1 MARSI
6 IPCDDP
12 ERCFIC
18 RRYRPEH
25 VHHVLHGSYRA
36 LADRYG
42 LTVHLCIRC
51 HSDLHDKGLYD
62 KELEE
67 IGQEA
72 FEAEYGHDEFMR
84 IFGKNFKR

>member
-6 IPCDDP
+6 IPGDDP

-18 RRYRPEH
+18 RMYRPEH

>member
-6 IPCDDP
+6 IPGDDP

>member
-6 IPCDDP
+6 IPGDDP

-18 RRYRPEH
+18 RRYRPEQ

>member
-6 IPCDDP
+6 IPGDDP

-51 HSDLHDKGLYD
+51 HSDLHDRGLYD

>member
-1 MARSI
+1 MVRSI
-6 IPCDDP
+6 IPGDDP

>member
-6 IPCDDP
+6 IPGDDP

-42 LTVHLCIRC
+42 LTVRC

>member
-1 MARSI
+1 VARSI
-6 IPCDDP
+6 IPGDDP

-25 VHHVLHGSYRA
+25 VHHALHGSYRA

>member
-6 IPCDDP
+6 IPGDDT

>member
-6 IPCDDP
+6 IPGDDP
-12 ERCFIC
+12 DRCFIC

>member
-6 IPCDDP
+6 IPGDDP

-51 HSDLHDKGLYD
+51 HSDLHDKGFYD